1 MNVLNDIILFVCFNQ
16 LRSRR
21 TYGKLGYMVMRQV
34 AIKANIFLAAFPVLI
49 ICACADDPDAL
60 KSIGTDRLSPP
71 SSLICNYIL
80 VESSDPNMDG
90 GTFAITADDYQK
102 VADGEVLFSL
112 KEYIGEVPFKLLGQS
127 RSTTRWILYFPD
139 EEWVFDAAADGMV
152 IRDTYKGNTIISYY
166 EKIYNSGE

>member
-1 MNVLNDIILFVCFNQ
+1 MWNTLDC
-16 LRSRR
+16 
-21 TYGKLGYMVMRQV
+21 
-34 AIKANIFLAAFPVLI
+34 
-49 ICACADDPDAL
+49 
-60 KSIGTDRLSPP
+60 
-71 SSLICNYIL
+71 
-80 VESSDPNMDG
+80 

-112 KEYIGEVPFKLLGQS
+112 KEYIGESPFKLLGQS

-139 EEWVFDAAADGMV
+139 EEWISDAAADGMV